1 MEQKELWI
9 NSLGSSGSDWLC
21 DLRQVNLPI

>member
-9 NSLGSSGSDWLC
+9 NSLGSSGSVRLC
-21 DLRQVNLPI
+21 DLRQVNLPL